1 MRENKTMKRRN
12 FLQSATGAV
21 VLAAP
26 PLGAAVAQPKS
37 TSVVGTWKLVRVD
50 VKTADGSVRPQTY
63 GPKGLGILTVTADG
77 RMMAVL
83 GDGRPTMPDGEVRAF
98 VAYCGNYSFDG
109 TEFVTRVDG
118 TTGSLSRMGSDQKRK
133 VSFEGGFLV
142 LSHNPTA
149 ADGVVE
155 YRKAYWQKLSDI
167 SA

>member
-1 MRENKTMKRRN
+1 
-12 FLQSATGAV
+12 
-21 VLAAP
+21 
-26 PLGAAVAQPKS
+26 
-37 TSVVGTWKLVRVD
+37 VGTWKLVRVI
-50 VKTADGSVRPQTY
+50 VKTADGSPRPMTY

-83 GDGRPTMPDGEVRAF
+83 SDGRRTMPDGEERAF
-98 VAYCGNYSFDG
+98 VAYCGNYTFDG

-133 VSFEGGFLV
+133 VSFEGDFLV

>member
-1 MRENKTMKRRN
+1 MAESETMKRRN
-12 FLQSATGAV
+12 FLKSATGAV

-26 PLGAAVAQPKS
+26 PLGAALAQPKS
-37 TSVVGTWKLVRVD
+37 TSLVGTWKLVRVI
-50 VKTADGSVRPQTY
+50 VKTADGSARPQTY
-63 GPKGLGILTVTADG
+63 GPKGLGILTVTAEG

-83 GDGRPTMPDGEVRAF
+83 SDGRPTMPDGEARAF
-98 VAYCGNYSFDG
+98 VAYCGNTTFDG
-109 TEFVTRVDG
+109 TELVTRVDG

-133 VSFEGGFLV
+133 VSFEGDLLV
-142 LSHNPTA
+142 LSHQPTA

>member
-1 MRENKTMKRRN
+1 MKRRN
-12 FLQSATGAV
+12 FLKSATGAV
-21 VLAAP
+21 ALAAP
-26 PLGAAVAQPKS
+26 PLGTAVAQPKS
-37 TSVVGTWKLVRVD
+37 TSLVGTWKLVRVT
-50 VKTADGSVRPQTY
+50 VRTADESTRPQTY
-63 GPKGLGILTVTADG
+63 GPNGLGILTVTAEG

-83 GDGRPTMPDGEVRAF
+83 NDGRRTMPDGMERVF

-109 TEFVTRVDG
+109 TELVTRVDG
-118 TTGSLSRMGSDQKRK
+118 TTSSLSRMGSDQKRK
-133 VSFEGGFLV
+133 VSFEGDLLV